1 MVFLGGLTYL
11 IFAIHSIAATKAA
24 ASLGTHRTVVTPAGT
39 PLPVWAITRHV
50 TGVAADTADDV
61 GSVVLLLGT
70 VVLAVTN
77 LATVLACLVLV
88 VTQGS
93 VQGRK
98 LTQLVALELVL
109 AFGDGGSLIARSAKS
124 AETSWGQDLPSQ

>member
-1 MVFLGGLTYL
+1 M
-11 IFAIHSIAATKAA
+11 
-24 ASLGTHRTVVTPAGT
+24 
-39 PLPVWAITRHV
+39 

-77 LATVLACLVLV
+77 LPAVLACLVLV

-93 VQGRK
+93 VQRSK
-98 LTQLVALELVL
+98 LAQLVTLELVL
-109 AFGDGGSLIARSAKS
+109 TLGNGGSLIVPLAQVVD
-124 AETSWGQDLPSQ
+124 TC